1 MSSQFC
7 RILQSSLRYEQS
19 QRTVILLLLFA
30 TLVVLGLISL
40 KVWKKASKS
49 NRVCLCL
56 IALAFFVAG
65 CAFLI
70 HDCGYQKAI
79 SADIRQECFV
89 TYHGEFTHD
98 DYQKDS
104 FYHNIYLTGNNG
116 KKILLRLPDYANTYG
131 TYDRYQELP
140 IGSFTGTIIY
150 SAQSKLVVSWRI
162 DN

>member
-7 RILQSSLRYEQS
+7 KILQSALRYEQS
-19 QRTVILLLLFA
+19 QRTIILLLLFA

-49 NRVCLCL
+49 NRVCICL
-56 IALAFFVAG
+56 IVLAFLVTS

-70 HDCGYQKAI
+70 QDCSYQKAI
-79 SADIRQECFV
+79 SADIHQECFI

-104 FYHNIYLTGNNG
+104 FYHNISITDEDGEQ
-116 KKILLRLPDYANTYG
+116 LLLHLPDYANTYG
-131 TYDRYQELP
+131 TYEHYKELP
-140 IGSFTGTIIY
+140 IGSFTGTVIY
-150 SAQSKLVVSWRI
+150 SVQSKLVVSWSI